1 MAKGKVYAVLRGRN
15 PGVYSTWAEC
25 EKQVKGFPNAAFKS
39 FPTVVE
45 ALEWIEN
52 GKKGAGEVGK
62 AGSTKSR
69 QSSAVESGKESG
81 VKAAAQSDF
90 VKLDSANAEEYF
102 REDHL
107 DTNVLPAIM
116 PKNYAFVDG
125 SYNANYKGKSVYG
138 YGGLVHVNG
147 QEETIQGTGW
157 EEEYIVSHQIPGEAF
172 GSIKAIEKAIEMGAE
187 HVVIFYDYAG
197 IGHWATSGKRWKAEK
212 PIAKE
217 YVRRYDALAQ
227 KIKVNFYHV
236 KAHTQIEGNELV
248 DRLAKQA
255 VGIL

>member
-15 PGVYSTWAEC
+15 PGVYNTWTDC

-39 FPTVVE
+39 FPTVAE
-45 ALEWIEN
+45 ALEWIGN
-52 GKKGAGEVGK
+52 G
-62 AGSTKSR
+62 
-69 QSSAVESGKESG
+69 GKEFGEAKNSSG
-81 VKAAAQSDF
+81 VQSKQAGQTGAKKTASQS
-90 VKLDSANAEEYF
+90 VSMKLDCSNAEEYF

-107 DTNVLPAIM
+107 DTNVLPNVM

-125 SYNANYKGKSVYG
+125 SYNAHYKGRAVYG

-172 GSIKAIEKAIEMGAE
+172 GSIKAIEKAIEMGAD

-217 YVRRYDALAQ
+217 YVRRFDELAQ

-255 VGIL
+255 VGIM

>member
-1 MAKGKVYAVLRGRN
+1 MAKAKVYAVLRGRK

-39 FPTVVE
+39 FSTVVE
-45 ALEWIEN
+45 ALEWIGN
-52 GKKGAGEVGK
+52 GEKERGEIGK
-62 AGSTKSR
+62 AGSTKGR
-69 QSSAVESGKESG
+69 QSNFTGSSAGSVL
-81 VKAAAQSDF
+81 KAATQSNS
-90 VKLDSANAEEYF
+90 VKLDSSNAEEYF
-102 REDHL
+102 STDHL
-107 DTNVLPAIM
+107 DTNVLPNIM

-125 SYNANYKGKSVYG
+125 SYNANYKGRAVYG

-172 GSIKAIEKAIEMGAE
+172 GSIKAIEKAIEMGAD
-187 HVVIFYDYAG
+187 HIVIFYDYAG

-217 YVRRYDALAQ
+217 YVRRFDELAQ

-255 VGIL
+255 VGII

>member
-1 MAKGKVYAVLRGRN
+1 MAKAKVYAVLRGRN
-15 PGVYSTWAEC
+15 PGVYNTWAEC
-25 EKQVKGFPNAAFKS
+25 EKQVKGFQGAVFKS

-45 ALEWIEN
+45 ALEWIGN
-52 GKKGAGEVGK
+52 GGRESVKTDSSNGEVNFG
-62 AGSTKSR
+62 
-69 QSSAVESGKESG
+69 
-81 VKAAAQSDF
+81 
-90 VKLDSANAEEYF
+90 
-102 REDHL
+102 EDHL
-107 DTNVLPAIM
+107 DTNVLPSVM

-125 SYNANYKGKSVYG
+125 SYNANYKGKAVYG

-187 HVVIFYDYAG
+187 HIVIFYDYAG

-217 YVRRYDALAQ
+217 YVRRYDELAQ

>member
-1 MAKGKVYAVLRGRN
+1 MAKAKVYAVLRGRN
-15 PGVYSTWAEC
+15 PGVYNTWAEC
-25 EKQVKGFPNAAFKS
+25 EKQVKGFPDAAFKS

-45 ALEWIEN
+45 ALEWIGN
-52 GKKGAGEVGK
+52 G
-62 AGSTKSR
+62 
-69 QSSAVESGKESG
+69 GKEFEEAPKSSRVRSG
-81 VKAAAQSDF
+81 QTSGIKAAGQNEAA
-90 VKLDSANAEEYF
+90 KLDSSNAEDYF
-102 REDHL
+102 STDHL
-107 DTNVLPAIM
+107 DTNVLPSVM

-125 SYNANYKGKSVYG
+125 SYNANYKGKAVYG

-187 HVVIFYDYAG
+187 HIVIFYDYAG

-217 YVRRYDALAQ
+217 YVRRYDELAQ